1 MTPAAAFYCVAD
13 ERYFPG
19 AVGLINSLRL
29 VGHTEPIHL
38 LDCGLTDPQ
47 RELLA
52 GEAELLATPDDRPP
66 WLLKTV
72 APLARPADV
81 MVLLDTDLVATRSL
95 APLVERAA
103 QGRLVAFADPADRY
117 DPDWGELLGLG
128 ETRRGTY
135 VSSAVMCADREL
147 GGELLGLLSER
158 QSAVDFERTFWRS
171 DEPGYPFR
179 FADQDVLNAILATRI
194 ESDRLDALEARLAPT
209 PPFTGLR
216 LDDERTLRCSY
227 SDGTEPFFVHHH
239 VVRPWLEPTH
249 HGVYS
254 RLLRRLL
261 ISDDVAIRVPE
272 ETIAPW
278 LRSGPRAWAQRISIN
293 ARERLRW
300 HVREPLARRRAAG

>member
-1 MTPAAAFYCVAD
+1 VTAAAFYCVAD

-135 VSSAVMCADREL
+135 VSSAVMCADRGL

-158 QSAVDFERTFWRS
+158 QSVIDFDRTFWRA
-171 DEPGYPFR
+171 DEAGYPFR
-179 FADQDVLNAILATRI
+179 FADQDVLNAILATRV

-300 HVREPLARRRAAG
+300 HLREPLARRRAAG

>member
-1 MTPAAAFYCVAD
+1 VTPPAAFYCVAD
-13 ERYFPG
+13 DRYFPG

-29 VGHTEPIHL
+29 VGHTESIHL
-38 LDCGLTDPQ
+38 LDCGLTGSQ

-52 GEAELLATPDDRPP
+52 GEAELVTAPDARPP

-95 APLVERAA
+95 APLIERAA
-103 QGRLVAFADPADRY
+103 EGRIVAFADPADRY
-117 DPDWGELLGLG
+117 DPGWGELLGLG

-135 VSSAVMCADREL
+135 VSSAVVCADREL
-147 GGELLGLLSER
+147 GAELLGLLSER
-158 QSAVDFERTFWRS
+158 QSVVDFERTFWRS

-179 FADQDVLNAILATRI
+179 FADQDVLNAILSTRI
-194 ESDRLDALEARLAPT
+194 ESDGLEALEARLAPT

-227 SDGTEPFFVHHH
+227 SDGAEPFFVHHH

-261 ISDDVAIRVPE
+261 ISDDVAISVPE
-272 ETIAPW
+272 DAIAPW
-278 LRSGPRAWAQRISIN
+278 LRSGPRAWARRISIN

-300 HVREPLARRRAAG
+300 HVREPLARRRAGA

>member
-1 MTPAAAFYCVAD
+1 MTPPAAFYCVAD

-29 VGHTEPIHL
+29 LGHTEPIHL
-38 LDCGLTDPQ
+38 LDCGLTASQ

-52 GEAELLATPDDRPP
+52 GEAELVAAPDGRPP

-72 APLARPADV
+72 APLVRPADV

-95 APLVERAA
+95 APLIERAA
-103 QGRLVAFADPADRY
+103 EGRLVAFADPADRY

-135 VSSAVMCADREL
+135 VSSAVVCADREL
-147 GGELLGLLSER
+147 GAELLGLLSER

-194 ESDRLDALEARLAPT
+194 ESDRLEALEARLAPT

-227 SDGTEPFFVHHH
+227 PDGAEPYFVHHH

-261 ISDDVAIRVPE
+261 IAGDVAIRVPE
-272 ETIAPW
+272 EAIAPW
-278 LRSGPRAWAQRISIN
+278 LRSGPRAWARRMSIN

-300 HVREPLARRRAAG
+300 HVREPLARRRAGA